1 MNENCWAGA
10 SLANKPVADRLMDRG
25 VVVKTSG
32 GWGQFE
38 PEFQTLAGLTHPRV
52 SAWIITLA
60 TVVSATTYRAKD
72 I

>member
-10 SLANKPVADRLMDRG
+10 SLPNKPVVDRSIDCG
-25 VVVKTSG
+25 EVVKTSG
-32 GWGQFE
+32 EWGQFE
-38 PEFQTLAGLTHPRV
+38 PEYQTLAGLTHPWV
-52 SAWIITLA
+52 SAWINTLA